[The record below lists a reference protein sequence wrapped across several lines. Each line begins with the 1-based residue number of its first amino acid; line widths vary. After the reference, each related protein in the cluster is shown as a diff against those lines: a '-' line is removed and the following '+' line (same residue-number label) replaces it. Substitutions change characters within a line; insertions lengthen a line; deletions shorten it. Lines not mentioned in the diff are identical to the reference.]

1 MAESP
6 NSDTKEKSGLQHV
19 ERLDSLITGEAG
31 LDTSSVGTFRFIQRH
46 LYLHER
52 QQPNYDD
59 AETKRILHKVDW
71 RLMPILALLYLLAF
85 LDRGNIANAKVA
97 GMNVDLGLTGA
108 QYNMALT
115 VFFFPYAVL
124 EVPSNIVLKLMRPSL
139 WISILMVLWGI
150 VMTLQGIVQSYEH
163 LIVTRVLL
171 GVFGMYTSP
180 LGN

>member
-1 MAESP
+1 
-6 NSDTKEKSGLQHV
+6 
-19 ERLDSLITGEAG
+19 
-31 LDTSSVGTFRFIQRH
+31 
-46 LYLHER
+46 
-52 QQPNYDD
+52 
-59 AETKRILHKVDW
+59 
-71 RLMPILALLYLLAF
+71 MPILALLYLLAF